1 MLPLGHRLAVVVWCH
16 RQSCCMSGHAAC
28 VGSLDARAVDYSCPL
43 SCCAVICASSAM
55 LTRSRVHCSPFM
67 LLSSI
72 VLVVVIILS
81 HCRVPVLHITISA
94 MQSRSRTIMPMS
106 ILHTVVVVVHSLW
119 LRHSRTRNIVSLYV
133 AQLIG
138 HSFSSS
144 LSVILIRSLAK
155 SSSEVSRLHCLCL
168 SLFSSFI
175 AFIVDPIVVIIV
187 SVHSRCISICL
198 LDHIRCQC
206 LSMLHIQ
213 SRGPLCHSRS
223 HPRRHFLCLCKWTTL
238 YRERWESVTCLVR
251 VWLASG
257 PLFHSYIIIKIFTV
271 IWDEGLGGR
280 GTEMNRWKIGCLW
293 GVMRHESGQRRNVR
307 ASVRNW

>member
-1 MLPLGHRLAVVVWCH
+1 MLNRGLLVFVDRGQAML
-16 RQSCCMSGHAAC
+16 HAA
-28 VGSLDARAVDYSCPL
+28 DARAVDNSCPL
-43 SCCAVICASSAM
+43 LCCALICASSAM

-72 VLVVVIILS
+72 VLVVVIILI

-119 LRHSRTRNIVSLYV
+119 LRHSLTRNIVSLYV
-133 AQLIG
+133 VQLIG

-168 SLFSSFI
+168 SLFSPLLRSSSFSSSSSSM
-175 AFIVDPIVVIIV
+175 VV
-187 SVHSRCISICL
+187 CTLGCL
-198 LDHIRCQC
+198 N
-206 LSMLHIQ
+206 
-213 SRGPLCHSRS
+213 
-223 HPRRHFLCLCKWTTL
+223 PRRHFYVYDISTYTVTPE
-238 YRERWESVTCLVR
+238 YRHMTCIVE
-251 VWLASG
+251 VWSASG

-280 GTEMNRWKIGCLW
+280 GSEMNRWKIGCLW
-293 GVMRHESGQRRNVR
+293 GVMRHEMVR
-307 ASVRNW
+307 EGMSERAWETDRIEWWPKQWWWNGNMRWYNFLYTFTSIIQTQ